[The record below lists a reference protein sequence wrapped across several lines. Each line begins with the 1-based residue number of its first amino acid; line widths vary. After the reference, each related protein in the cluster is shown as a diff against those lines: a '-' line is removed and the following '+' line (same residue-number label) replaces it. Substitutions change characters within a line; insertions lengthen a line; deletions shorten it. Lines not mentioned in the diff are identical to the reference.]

1 MWLLFLQPLLVIP
14 YSTPTRNT
22 AKFTVLNKFQEH
34 GRIHEYTLVMEN
46 PKGKMVDL
54 NVSASAFHSAKIG
67 KPIYFTLTEEHT
79 GIPETSF
86 MRKHT
91 SWFSGISILICISSF
106 MIGAMRVVE
115 NDLSGGGTMDQTTT
129 YLAAGII

>member
-34 GRIHEYTLVMEN
+34 GRDHKYTLVMKN
-46 PKGKMVDL
+46 PKGKIVDL

-67 KPIYFTLTEEHT
+67 HSIYFTLTEEHT

-91 SWFSGISILICISSF
+91 SWFAGISILICIISF
-106 MIGAMRVVE
+106 FVGAMRVIEDDIGV
-115 NDLSGGGTMDQTTT
+115 GGTMNQTTT